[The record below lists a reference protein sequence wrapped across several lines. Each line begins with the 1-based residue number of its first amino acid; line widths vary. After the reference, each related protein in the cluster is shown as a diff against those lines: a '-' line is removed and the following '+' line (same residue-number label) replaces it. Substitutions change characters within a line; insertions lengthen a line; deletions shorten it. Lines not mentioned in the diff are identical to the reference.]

1 MTSKAQN
8 HFLLY
13 VTILWVIRPQYQSG
27 LAPYPL
33 EIPEDKSSKP
43 LQLFFLLPQNY
54 TRLTKA
60 SCFPFSL
67 VCVLNHHP
75 HTPLCSYKGRMCH
88 LSKSSMTLF
97 LNSCFLQWN
106 KNQTHNKHLGSVQ
119 WSLFSFLYV
128 SAHTFS
134 PEPNRAL
141 LLTSNPSFFLF

>member
-1 MTSKAQN
+1 MKCPQSSN
-8 HFLLY
+8 FLNNDL
-13 VTILWVIRPQYQSG
+13 Q
-27 LAPYPL
+27 
-33 EIPEDKSSKP
+33 SSKP
-43 LQLFFLLPQNY
+43 LQLLFLLPQTN

-67 VCVLNHHP
+67 VCLLNQHP

-119 WSLFSFLYV
+119 WSLYSFLYV
-128 SAHTFS
+128 SQHIHFLWNQTEHCFS
-134 PEPNRAL
+134 
-141 LLTSNPSFFLF
+141 LLTLLSFCFKLKTLIPIRYMNPNFHLIRL